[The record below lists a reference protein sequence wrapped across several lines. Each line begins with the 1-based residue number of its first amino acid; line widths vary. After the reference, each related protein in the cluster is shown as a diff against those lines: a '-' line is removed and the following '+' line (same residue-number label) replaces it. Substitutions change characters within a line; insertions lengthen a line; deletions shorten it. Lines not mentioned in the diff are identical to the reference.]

1 MPPRLPST
9 AERLLEV
16 NMLLMRSLA
25 AQMRRGQHGLTPMHV
40 GLLTKI
46 EAGNNNLSELA
57 AHLSVRLPTISKSI
71 KLLVERNWVE
81 RWVPEDNRRATMVR
95 LTDEGR
101 RALTEM
107 KQRAVEH
114 VAELLDSLSET
125 QRKRVDLALALL
137 GDELA
142 KQAQAAKDEEA
153 A

>member
-1 MPPRLPST
+1 MPKRPTAT

-25 AQMRRGQHGLTPMHV
+25 AEMRRGQPGLTPMHV

-57 AHLSVRLPTISKSI
+57 THLSVRLPTISKSI

-81 RWVPEDNRRATMVR
+81 RWIPEDNRRATMVR
-95 LTDEGR
+95 LTGEGR
-101 RALTEM
+101 HALADM

-114 VAELLDSLSET
+114 VAGLLDSLSET
-125 QRKRVDLALALL
+125 ERKRVDAALALL